1 MIVSIK
7 FFDKLAI
14 SCFFLYFL
22 VLILSSTI
30 LLTYAGQ
37 AFGQNASPPL
47 TINASKTFRIAVI
60 GDLDSNPGLTE
71 QLDLM
76 NKYHVQTLLLAGDF
90 EYTDGKA
97 VLDDL
102 TKHGF
107 SKNNSDIVLVIMT
120 LPKT

>member
-7 FFDKLAI
+7 FFYKLAI

-22 VLILSSTI
+22 VLVLSSTI

-37 AFGQNASPPL
+37 ALGQDVSPKL
-47 TINASKTFRIAVI
+47 TIDTSKTFRIAVI
-60 GDLDSNPGLTE
+60 GDLDSNPGLIE

-97 VLDDL
+97 CIDE
-102 TKHGF
+102 
-107 SKNNSDIVLVIMT
+107 SDKAWI
-120 LPKT
+120 

>member
-1 MIVSIK
+1 MQ
-7 FFDKLAI
+7 DKL
-14 SCFFLYFL
+14 
-22 VLILSSTI
+22 
-30 LLTYAGQ
+30 
-37 AFGQNASPPL
+37 GQNVSPKL
-47 TINASKTFRIAVI
+47 KIDTSKTFRIAVI
-60 GDLDSNPGLTE
+60 GDVDSNPGLTE

-107 SKNNSDIVLVIMT
+107 NKNNSDIVVGNHDSAKDVNSWLDTDTTFGKYDFAQGKIT
-120 LPKT
+120 FST

>member
-1 MIVSIK
+1 M
-7 FFDKLAI
+7 
-14 SCFFLYFL
+14 
-22 VLILSSTI
+22 
-30 LLTYAGQ
+30 
-37 AFGQNASPPL
+37 
-47 TINASKTFRIAVI
+47 
-60 GDLDSNPGLTE
+60 DSNPGLTE

-107 SKNNSDIVLVIMT
+107 NKNNSDIVVGNHDSAKDVNSWLDTDTTFGKYDFAQGKIT
-120 LPKT
+120 LQNCPSSSAVCYCEERTSCQWTIQLLQPHVWGQ